1 MTLELAAIR
10 QVTPQGIL
18 LEIDSLRV
26 NSGEVAGLVGTAGSG
41 IETIFELL
49 AGKIQP
55 TQGRARLDEV
65 DPWADRTGFALRT
78 GVLFAE
84 DGLYRNQTALDN
96 LLFECRLRQLPKARA
111 LEVLGLLQLG
121 DQQGARLA
129 ALSQHQQR
137 RLAFARALLHS
148 PSNLLLV
155 EPFLRCDEASIGW
168 IASAIRQTA
177 SAGCAVLVFASEGA
191 RLVGLCDP
199 IFELQAGR
207 LVQVVKPASSESDG
221 HPFKIPVKLADR
233 VALVNPSEILFA
245 EASGD
250 NASIQTLNERL
261 PTQYTLSELEER
273 LKRSGFFR
281 AHRAYLVNLQHVRE
295 VIPFTRNSFSL
306 RLDDAAGTIL
316 PLSKAAASEL
326 KELLDY

>member
-1 MTLELAAIR
+1 MTIELSAIR
-10 QVTPQGIL
+10 QVTPQGVV
-18 LEIDSLRV
+18 LEISSLRV

-41 IETIFELL
+41 VETVFELL
-49 AGKIQP
+49 AGKVP
-55 TQGRARLDEV
+55 PAQGRARLDEV
-65 DPWADRTGFALRT
+65 DPWADRSGFAQQT

-84 DGLYRNQTALDN
+84 DGLYKNQTALDN

-129 ALSQHQQR
+129 ALSQPQQR

-148 PSNLLLV
+148 PANLLLV

-168 IASAIRQTA
+168 IGGAIRQAA
-177 SAGCAVLVFASEGA
+177 SAGCAVLVFASEGR
-191 RLVGLCDP
+191 RLASFCDVVY
-199 IFELQAGR
+199 ELQGGR
-207 LVQVVKPASSESDG
+207 LVEAEKLTDPDSAG
-221 HPFKIPVKLADR
+221 RPFKIPVKLADR
-233 VALVNPSEILFA
+233 VALVNPSEILYA

-306 RLDDAAGTIL
+306 RLDDPAGTIL

>member
-10 QVTPQGIL
+10 QVTSQGVV

-26 NSGEVAGLVGTAGSG
+26 GSGELVGLVGTAGSG
-41 IETIFELL
+41 VEIVFELL
-49 AGKIQP
+49 AGKIP
-55 TQGRARLDEV
+55 PAQGQARLDGN
-65 DPWADRTGFALRT
+65 DPWADRAAFALHT

-84 DGLYRNQTALDN
+84 DGLYKNQTVLDN
-96 LLFECRLRQLPKARA
+96 LLFECRLRQLPKTRA
-111 LEVLGLLQLG
+111 QEMLALLHLA
-121 DQQGARLA
+121 DQQGARLT
-129 ALSQHQQR
+129 ALSQPQQR
-137 RLAFARALLHS
+137 RLAFARSLLHS

-155 EPFLRCDEASIGW
+155 EPFFRCDEASIEW
-168 IASAIRQTA
+168 INGAIKQAA
-177 SAGCAVLVFASEGA
+177 SAGCAILVFASEGA
-191 RLVGLCDP
+191 RLAGLCDP

-207 LVQVVKPASSESDG
+207 LVQVVKQASPESGG

-233 VALVNPSEILFA
+233 VTLVNPSEILYA

-250 NASIQTLNERL
+250 SASIQTLSERL

-306 RLDDAAGTIL
+306 RLDDVAGTIL